1 MNERAK
7 IITKQA
13 LTLSAEERE
22 RLYETLLLSLQ
33 EGSER
38 DDAEFRD
45 EIRSRREAFLSGE
58 ISARPFEDILRE
70 RLDK

>member
-7 IITKQA
+7 IITEQA

-22 RLYETLLLSLQ
+22 RLYEILLLSLQ

-58 ISARPFEDILRE
+58 ISARRFEDILRE